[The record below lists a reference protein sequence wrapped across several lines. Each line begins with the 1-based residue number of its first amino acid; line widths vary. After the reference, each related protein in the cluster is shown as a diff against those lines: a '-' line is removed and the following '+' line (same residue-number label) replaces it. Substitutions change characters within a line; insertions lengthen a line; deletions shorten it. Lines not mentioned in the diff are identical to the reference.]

1 MFVPYYKYRLISL
14 SILKMPARKKS
25 PSSMLTSISK
35 RPNKSVQTRVRKL
48 TNLSNLKTNTHRE
61 LENRQ
66 RELEKAKRIIMRARA
81 AGEKRLVAKM
91 MREMGYQRL
100 NNP

>member
-1 MFVPYYKYRLISL
+1 
-14 SILKMPARKKS
+14 MPARKKS
-25 PSSMLTSISK
+25 PSSMLTSITK
-35 RPNKSVQTRVRKL
+35 RPNSSVKNRVRKL

-66 RELEKAKRIIMRARA
+66 RELEKAKRIIMRARE

-91 MREMGYQRL
+91 MREMGYQAL
-100 NNP
+100 NKP

>member
-1 MFVPYYKYRLISL
+1 
-14 SILKMPARKKS
+14 MPARKKS

-66 RELEKAKRIIMRARA
+66 RELEKAKRIIMRVRA
-81 AGEKRLVAKM
+81 AGEKRMVAKM
-91 MREMGYQRL
+91 MREMGYQAL
-100 NNP
+100 NKP

>member
-1 MFVPYYKYRLISL
+1 
-14 SILKMPARKKS
+14 MPVRKKS
-25 PSSMLTSISK
+25 PSSMLTSITK
-35 RPNKSVQTRVRKL
+35 RPNSSVKNRVRKL

-61 LENRQ
+61 PENRQ

>member
-1 MFVPYYKYRLISL
+1 MFVPYFKYRLISL
-14 SILKMPARKKS
+14 LILKMPARKKS